1 MGVVRLDGILVEGV
15 ALVFLELDYFW
26 DVSEEDL
33 NFLVKVDIRLILL
46 NYVHLVQILI
56 LWSATDII

>member
-1 MGVVRLDGILVEGV
+1 MGVVGLDRVLVEGV
-15 ALVFLELDYFW
+15 ALVFLELNYFW
-26 DVSEEDL
+26 DISEEDL
-33 NFLVKVDIRLILL
+33 NLLIDSRLILL

>member
-1 MGVVRLDGILVEGV
+1 MGVVRLDGILVKGV

-33 NFLVKVDIRLILL
+33 NFLVDIRLILL

-56 LWSATDII
+56 LLSATDII